1 MERGSD
7 SQSRGTHSPDGT
19 FAPEIRFR
27 VGRKLRK
34 RGGALVRERRGG
46 AAWAWA
52 RPEPSRPAPGRFRV
66 SPYPGRTHLQPQRL
80 CAFDSAGVRG
90 AGLLPRGFKLSVSDH
105 SRYELRAVS
114 PFVVNDGMFPS

>member
-7 SQSRGTHSPDGT
+7 SQSRETHSPNGT

-66 SPYPGRTHLQPQRL
+66 SPTP
-80 CAFDSAGVRG
+80 AGHTSS
-90 AGLLPRGFKLSVSDH
+90 LSVCV
-105 SRYELRAVS
+105 RLIRLVS
-114 PFVVNDGMFPS
+114 GEPGCFLGASS